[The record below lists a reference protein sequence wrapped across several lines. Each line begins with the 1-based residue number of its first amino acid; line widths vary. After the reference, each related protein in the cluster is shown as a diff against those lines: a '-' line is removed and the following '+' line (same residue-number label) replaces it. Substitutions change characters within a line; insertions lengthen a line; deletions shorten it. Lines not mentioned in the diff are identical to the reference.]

1 MFKNYLKIAWR
12 SLLKNKTSSIIN
24 ISGLAVGLAIGVLV
38 LLFVLDEFSYNTF
51 HTNLTDIHLMMER
64 QKVGNEI
71 HIGKSVSGPL
81 AAALRSDVPEIK
93 YASRQSYPSQQLI
106 NAGDKSLYD
115 KGMYADPDYF
125 RIMTYPAIDGDPVT
139 ALKQANSAVIT
150 EELAL
155 KLFGTTNAVGKN
167 LTQNNTNFLQVGA
180 VIRNVPENSTEQ
192 FNLVMPFTLLEKE
205 NKGYI
210 DNWSDNSIL
219 TWIQVQPH
227 VNVAALNSKLDKLI
241 QTRTDNPNVGLIAYP
256 FKDLRLKG
264 QFNRDGKPGPG
275 MLEAIMIIAVI
286 GLFVLLIACINF
298 MNLATA
304 RSERRSREVGV
315 RKVMGAA
322 RRQVI
327 AQFLC
332 EAMLVA
338 LFAMVL
344 GVVLAI
350 AGLPVLNYFIERTI
364 TFGYSNWKI
373 WASLLGL
380 VLFTG
385 LVAGSYPA
393 FYLSSFK
400 PVRILRGAVTGPK
413 SSSSWLRKGLVTFQ
427 FAISIF
433 FIIGT
438 IVVYRQLQHAQDRP
452 VGYEAE
458 NLIDIPTRGDMSD
471 KYQLVRN
478 ELVQLPGIVSVS
490 ASNSDLIRFN
500 GATNGIVWPGK
511 RDDQNFYVHL
521 SEVSYDWIKTTG
533 LKLVEGR
540 DFSPGYGADSNA
552 CLLNEAAVR
561 RMELKAP
568 VVGTKLG
575 GNTVVIGVVKDFVFN
590 NPYESP
596 NPLYIGLKK
605 EGFGHFLIRLRNDGN
620 WRKTMAGVEQV
631 MKKTNP
637 NYPFEYR
644 FNSEEYQKRFLGL
657 QYMSQLATGLG
668 ILTIFISCLGLFALS
683 GFLAERRTKEIGVRK
698 VLGAT
703 VPQVWM
709 MLSKDFLKP
718 VIVAFLLA
726 APLTGW
732 VMQKMLVNWEYHTN
746 LAWWIFA
753 AAGILT
759 VLVALLTISFHGI
772 QAAFANPAKSLR
784 TE

>member
-1 MFKNYLKIAWR
+1 
-12 SLLKNKTSSIIN
+12 
-24 ISGLAVGLAIGVLV
+24 
-38 LLFVLDEFSYNTF
+38 
-51 HTNLTDIHLMMER
+51 
-64 QKVGNEI
+64 
-71 HIGKSVSGPL
+71 
-81 AAALRSDVPEIK
+81 
-93 YASRQSYPSQQLI
+93 
-106 NAGDKSLYD
+106 
-115 KGMYADPDYF
+115 
-125 RIMTYPAIDGDPVT
+125 
-139 ALKQANSAVIT
+139 
-150 EELAL
+150 
-155 KLFGTTNAVGKN
+155 
-167 LTQNNTNFLQVGA
+167 
-180 VIRNVPENSTEQ
+180 
-192 FNLVMPFTLLEKE
+192 
-205 NKGYI
+205 
-210 DNWSDNSIL
+210 
-219 TWIQVQPH
+219 
-227 VNVAALNSKLDKLI
+227 
-241 QTRTDNPNVGLIAYP
+241 
-256 FKDLRLKG
+256 
-264 QFNRDGKPGPG
+264 
-275 MLEAIMIIAVI
+275 
-286 GLFVLLIACINF
+286 
-298 MNLATA
+298 
-304 RSERRSREVGV
+304 
-315 RKVMGAA
+315 
-322 RRQVI
+322 
-327 AQFLC
+327 
-332 EAMLVA
+332 MLVA
-338 LFAMVL
+338 LFAMIL

-364 TFGYSNWKI
+364 TFGYANWKI

-393 FYLSSFK
+393 FYLSSFQ
-400 PVRILRGAVTGPK
+400 PVRILRGAIAGSK
-413 SSSSWLRKGLVTFQ
+413 GSSSWLRKGLVTFQ

-438 IVVYRQLQHAQDRP
+438 IVVYRQLEYAQDRP

-458 NLIDIPTRGDMSD
+458 NLIDIPTRGDMSG
-471 KYQLVRN
+471 KYQIVRN

-500 GATNGIVWPGK
+500 GATNGIQWPGK
-511 RDDQNFYVHL
+511 RDDQNFFINL

-533 LKLVEGR
+533 LQLVEGR
-540 DFSPGYGADSNA
+540 DFSPDFGADSNA

-575 GNTVVIGVVKDFVFN
+575 NNVVIGVVKDFVFN
-590 NPYESP
+590 NPYEAP
-596 NPLYIGLKK
+596 NPLYISFKK
-605 EGFGHFLIRLRNDGN
+605 DGFGHFLIRLRNDGN

-668 ILTIFISCLGLFALS
+668 MLTVFISCLGLFALS

-703 VPQVWM
+703 APQVWM
-709 MLSKDFLKP
+709 MLSKDFLRP
-718 VIVAFLLA
+718 VIIAFLIA

-732 VMQKMLVNWEYHTN
+732 VMQQMLTNWAYHTN

-753 AAGILT
+753 AAGIIT
-759 VLVALLTISFHGI
+759 TLVSLLTISFHGI